1 MDSVTKFV
9 GGRYIDMF
17 SKHIRSIFSPAFRES
32 PKSVQKK
39 LLTLLKTWYIYYP
52 QEVLNTIYNELGLST
67 YEVELLT
74 PEDHQKIKK
83 FIDGVKKEQGKNMM
97 NAVPPNQVPLSHPN
111 MPMPNPNPK
120 STQRMNFRTY
130 DLCH

>member
-52 QEVLNTIYNELGLST
+52 QEVLNTIYNELGLSI
-67 YEVELLT
+67 YEAELLT

-83 FIDGVKKEQGKNMM
+83 FIDGVRKEQEKNVVKPIKQ
-97 NAVPPNQVPLSHPN
+97 NIAPPADQS
-111 MPMPNPNPK
+111 MPK
-120 STQRMNFRTY
+120 YTQP
-130 DLCH
+130 

>member
-17 SKHIRSIFSPAFRES
+17 SKHIRSVFSPAFRES

-67 YEVELLT
+67 YELELLT

-83 FIDGVKKEQGKNMM
+83 FIEGVREEQKKSMIRT
-97 NAVPPNQVPLSHPN
+97 APPNIVPAPQQN
-111 MPMPNPNPK
+111 IPK
-120 STQRMNFRTY
+120 STQKWI
-130 DLCH
+130 

>member
-52 QEVLNTIYNELGLST
+52 QEVLNTIYNELGLSI

-83 FIDGVKKEQGKNMM
+83 FIDGVRKEQEKNIVKPAQP
-97 NAVPPNQVPLSHPN
+97 NIVPPTHQN
-111 MPMPNPNPK
+111 MPK
-120 STQRMNFRTY
+120 STQP
-130 DLCH
+130 